1 MSPLRGEQLDQ
12 IRDERREQ
20 IVQAAI
26 KVFARRGIVGT
37 KMSMIA
43 AEAGISHGLVY
54 HYFKTKD
61 ELFSLLIQ
69 DAVDTSISSIEG
81 LYELPGSPLDRI
93 RILTEH
99 ILDKEN
105 TPYFMLIYQA
115 VHSDGVPEAAKR
127 TIQQYPLQAYID
139 RLLPLF
145 REGQQAGELA
155 DGDLEEIVGN
165 YFTILS
171 GIMVLGEGYRI
182 PSADFVT
189 RTIVKPRV

>member
-1 MSPLRGEQLDQ
+1 MSPLREEQLDQ
-12 IRDERREQ
+12 IRDERKDQ

-26 KVFARRGIVGT
+26 KVFARRGIIGT

-61 ELFSLLIQ
+61 DLFSMLIQ
-69 DAVDTSISSIEG
+69 GAVETSIASIEG
-81 LYELPGSPLDRI
+81 LYGLPGSPLERI
-93 RILTEH
+93 RLLTEH
-99 ILDKEN
+99 ILSKEN

-115 VHSDGVPEAAKR
+115 AHSDGVPEKAGRLMKE
-127 TIQQYPLQAYID
+127 YPLQAYID

-145 REGQQAGELA
+145 KEGQQAGEIA
-155 DGDLEEIVGN
+155 DGDPEEIVGN
-165 YFTILS
+165 YFSILS

-182 PSADFVT
+182 PNAEFVM
-189 RTIVKPRV
+189 RTIVKPK